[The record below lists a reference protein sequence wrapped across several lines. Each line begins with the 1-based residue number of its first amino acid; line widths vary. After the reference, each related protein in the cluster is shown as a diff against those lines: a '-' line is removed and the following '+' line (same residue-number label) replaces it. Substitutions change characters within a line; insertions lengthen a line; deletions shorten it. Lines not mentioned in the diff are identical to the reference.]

1 MKKNVPG
8 KPPLSVYV
16 RNNYWLYIMMI
27 PALVYIIGYK
37 FAPLFGLVIAFK
49 DFNIFMGDT
58 ILDSILQSPWV
69 GLQHF
74 TSLFGNPDFLQV
86 FGNTLVI
93 SLYKIVVLFPVPI
106 IIAILLNEAGG
117 RVFKKIVQTAI
128 YLPHFLSWVV
138 VYGIF
143 YSLLSND
150 GIVNNLFALLG
161 RTKIAFF
168 MDTSLFRGLLIATDG
183 WKEAGWNAIVYLAAI
198 TGINSEL
205 YEAAAIDGAGRF
217 RQIIHVTIPEILPV
231 IALMLIMRVGKIL
244 EAGFEQVLVMYN
256 PTVYKTGD
264 IIQTYIYRIGI
275 GQMNYSMATA
285 FGLFDSVIAFI
296 LVVSSNFA
304 CKKMLGKSI
313 W

>member
-1 MKKNVPG
+1 
-8 KPPLSVYV
+8 
-16 RNNYWLYIMMI
+16 MMI